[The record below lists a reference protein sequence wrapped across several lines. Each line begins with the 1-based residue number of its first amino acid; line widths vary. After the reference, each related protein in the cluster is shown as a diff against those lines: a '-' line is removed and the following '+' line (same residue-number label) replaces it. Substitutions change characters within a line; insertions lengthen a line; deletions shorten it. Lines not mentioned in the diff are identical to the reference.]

1 MNIDGIYYKNIVIDY
16 YGVYHLWA
24 IPLRSKNVK
33 YTQKDNK

>member
-1 MNIDGIYYKNIVIDY
+1 MYYKNIVIDY